1 MYMYE
6 LSKSDWKKYRDKI
19 GSWQENYMERLL
31 KEYVAFIQTDEPASK
46 RFWELEKRIKQ
57 DKKCPGVL
65 ITDMSKASAI
75 YDIATLVREEIISI
89 KELNDFSSDLRE
101 AVNSIVNH

>member
-1 MYMYE
+1 MYE

-65 ITDMSKASAI
+65 ITDMSKSSAI

-89 KELNDFSSDLRE
+89 NELDDFSDDLRE
-101 AVNSIVNH
+101 TVNNIVNH

>member
-1 MYMYE
+1 MYE

-65 ITDMSKASAI
+65 ITNMSKSSAI
-75 YDIATLVREEIISI
+75 YDIVTLVREEIISI
-89 KELNDFSSDLRE
+89 KELDDFSDDLQE
-101 AVNSIVNH
+101 AVNNIVNH

>member
-1 MYMYE
+1 MYE

-65 ITDMSKASAI
+65 IIDMSKSSAI

-89 KELNDFSSDLRE
+89 NELDDFSDDLRE
-101 AVNSIVNH
+101 TVNNIVNH

>member
-1 MYMYE
+1 MNLM
-6 LSKSDWKKYRDKI
+6 I
-19 GSWQENYMERLL
+19 LL
-31 KEYVAFIQTDEPASK
+31 KNLRQLRE
-46 RFWELEKRIKQ
+46 RIKQ

-65 ITDMSKASAI
+65 ITDMRKSSAI

-101 AVNSIVNH
+101 AVNNIVNH